1 MSEQKK
7 MMHLAIRDGDIGG
20 YVLMPGSPERA
31 KTLSTY
37 LDNVA
42 DVAYNRE
49 FHTFTGYLDGKRV
62 SITSSGM
69 GGPSVA
75 IAVEELREC
84 GAHTIIR
91 VGTCESM
98 QPTVQVGQIV
108 LPNGAVRM
116 EGVAQQYAPI
126 EYPAVPDMEI
136 LTALKDAADAESI
149 PYKIGVDVTKACF
162 STQYLAAQRPNP
174 MIAQRW
180 EGYRRGGA
188 LCADMGCAPFFVAAS
203 SLGVRAGAVLGVAFN
218 DNEYSDDL
226 AEWPAICEELA
237 CRTAIAALS
246 ILIKGDEKNYRKNEE
261 H

>member
-7 MMHLAIRDGDIGG
+7 MMHLAIRNGEVGG

-31 KTLSTY
+31 EALSAY
-37 LDNVA
+37 LDDAV

-49 FHTFTGYLDGKRV
+49 FHTFTGYLDGTRV

-91 VGTCESM
+91 VGTCGSM
-98 QPTVQVGQIV
+98 QPVVQVGQIV

-126 EYPAVPDMEI
+126 EYPAVPDMKI
-136 LTALKDAADAESI
+136 LTALEEAASLERI
-149 PYKIGVDVTKACF
+149 PFKIGVNVTKACF

-174 MIAQRW
+174 VIAQRW

-218 DNEYSDDL
+218 DNEYNDDFT
-226 AEWPAICEELA
+226 AWPVVCEELA
-237 CRTAIAALS
+237 CRTAIAALR
-246 ILIKGDEKNYRKNEE
+246 ILIREEKKND
-261 H
+261 